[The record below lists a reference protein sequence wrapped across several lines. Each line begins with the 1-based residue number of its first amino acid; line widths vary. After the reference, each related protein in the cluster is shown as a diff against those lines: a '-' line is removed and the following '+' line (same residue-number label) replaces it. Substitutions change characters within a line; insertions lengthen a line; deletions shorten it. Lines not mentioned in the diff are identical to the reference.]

1 MPNVD
6 LSTMLIA
13 IAVLLALILW
23 KVSKIDARMKQ
34 YFPTEKE
41 ADYKSSQED
50 PMGHWEAHKDDK
62 GK

>member
-6 LSTMLIA
+6 VTTMLVV

-23 KVSKIDARMKQ
+23 KISKIDARMTER
-34 YFPTEKE
+34 FPKEKE
-41 ADYKSSQED
+41 ADYEWSQKD

-62 GK
+62 K